1 MERALAEPFVE
12 RHVERGEIRL
22 QLCKLFLQSDFL
34 EGDEALFLAQ
44 REILLA
50 VRFHDALRRVDDVRA
65 VVAIFRK
72 GRLLAHQFQVACV
85 DRCREVVDL
94 IARVIDVVFALN
106 GIASRSQKIDESAAD
121 RCAASVPDVQQ
132 ACRIRAHIFDHDA
145 RRIFLRQVE
154 TRLAPFV

>member
-12 RHVERGEIRL
+12 RHVERGEILL
-22 QLCKLFLQSDFL
+22 QLCKLFLQSEFL
-34 EGDEALFLAQ
+34 EGGEALFLAQ

-50 VRFHDALRRVDDVRA
+50 IRFHDALRRVNDICA
-65 VVAIFRK
+65 VVAVFGK
-72 GRLLAHQFQVACV
+72 DRLLAQQFQVARV

-94 IARVIDVVFALN
+94 IARVIDVVFAVN
-106 GIASRSQKIDESAAD
+106 GIAGRSQKIDECAAD

-145 RRIFLRQVE
+145 RRIFLRQIE